1 MLDALP
7 NETTQLLI
15 DICTSTTPLTFD
27 PEDRPTS
34 PVKQATATSTTASYL
49 SYLAISRGAAPI
61 APSPLVA
68 SDLPQPS
75 SASTITATTVKPS
88 LETARKDSI
97 VDGSRDSTPPPPSA
111 TSTNGTTTGLLS
123 TSKPQTL
130 SVKRPSPRLYFPNF
144 VGHREQFVVFLE
156 AVALKRWGQT
166 MDENVT
172 LPSSVDEEPGFD
184 EQAERKDQEAV
195 WNTLLELYLT
205 LSGVGEAGSEGQVQ
219 RKGQGKSAMGDKALK
234 LLKDDKIPYDPTH
247 ALILCSTRKFTSGLV
262 LLWERLGMYEDV
274 LRFWMD
280 KDQDPTSAAE
290 ASGEVMRCLEK
301 YGPKNK
307 YLYPLV
313 LRFLTS
319 SGEVMSRHKED
330 LREVLDVI
338 DQETIMPPLAVVQ
351 VLSRNGVTSVGLVK
365 DWLMGRIKEARDE
378 INTVRLILFCTTPKL
393 NVFLCNALGPTTYRV
408 VPWRDGDKAQ
418 TSQRAFR
425 SRSSKSIPCRA
436 VFALW
441 RPARSPE
448 CAFYV

>member
-7 NETTQLLI
+7 DETTQLLI

-27 PEDRPTS
+27 PEERPTS

-49 SYLAISRGAAPI
+49 SYLAISRGAAAPI

-68 SDLPQPS
+68 SDPPQPS
-75 SASTITATTVKPS
+75 SASTTTAATIKPPS
-88 LETARKDSI
+88 DQTARREGTI
-97 VDGSRDSTPPPPSA
+97 DGSRDSTPPPPSA
-111 TSTNGTTTGLLS
+111 TSTNGTTAVLLS
-123 TSKPQTL
+123 TAKPQTL

-166 MDENVT
+166 LDEHVAVT
-172 LPSSVDEEPGFD
+172 SVDEEPAVD
-184 EQAERKDQEAV
+184 EQAEKKDQEAV

-205 LSGVGEAGSEGQVQ
+205 LSGVGEAGSDGQVQ

-247 ALILCSTRKFTSGLV
+247 ALILCSTRKFTPGLV

-274 LRFWMD
+274 MRFWMV
-280 KDQDPTSAAE
+280 KDEDPASAPE

-330 LREVLDVI
+330 LRKVLEVI
-338 DQETIMPPLAVVQ
+338 DHEGIMPPLAVVQ

-365 DWLMGRIKEARDE
+365 EWLLGRIKEARDE
-378 INTVRLILFCTTPKL
+378 IHTVGHRLGS
-393 NVFLCNALGPTTYRV
+393 ALKHTRT
-408 VPWRDGDKAQ
+408 DM
-418 TSQRAFR
+418 AF
-425 SRSSKSIPCRA
+425 
-436 VFALW
+436 V
-441 RPARSPE
+441 
-448 CAFYV
+448 